1 MSELRLLPLL
11 ASGTEIVH
19 ALGLGELQ
27 VGRSHE
33 CDFPECV
40 ASLPVCTA
48 PAFAVDGSSRDIDTL
63 VKCRLSSALSLYSV
77 DAALI
82 AKLQPTHIITQTQC
96 RVCAVS
102 LSDVELALQR
112 QTGTNAQVISLEPF
126 ALRDLW
132 ADILRVGTACGHTD
146 RAHALVD
153 RLQARMA
160 HISSVAAQATHR
172 PRVGAIEW
180 LDPLM
185 AAGNWVPKLIEM
197 AGGENL
203 FGRAGQHSPWM
214 TWDDLIQA
222 DPGIIIALPCGF
234 DLDRIRSEMHCL
246 TAHPAWP
253 NLSAVR
259 NHRVYLCDGS
269 QYMNRP
275 GPRLVES
282 LQIFAEILHPELFPP
297 SMKHSAWDS
306 AVPCST

>member
-19 ALGLGELQ
+19 ALGLGEFQ
-27 VGRSHE
+27 IGRSHE
-33 CDFPECV
+33 CDFPASV

-96 RVCAVS
+96 KVCAVS
-102 LSDVELALQR
+102 LSDVEHALQI
-112 QTGTNAQVISLEPF
+112 QTGTNSQVIPLEPF
-126 ALRDLW
+126 ALHDLW
-132 ADILRVGTACGHTD
+132 SDILRVGTACGYADH
-146 RAHALVD
+146 AHALIHS
-153 RLQARMA
+153 LQSRMA
-160 HISSVAAQATHR
+160 EIAAVAAQATHR
-172 PRVGAIEW
+172 PRVAAIEW

-185 AAGNWVPKLIEM
+185 AAGNWVPELIEM

-203 FGRAGQHSPWM
+203 FGLAGQHSPWM
-214 TWDDLIQA
+214 TWDDLVKA
-222 DPGIIIALPCGF
+222 DPDIIVALPCGF
-234 DLDRIRSEMHCL
+234 DLARTRSEMHCL
-246 TAHPAWP
+246 TGHPAWP

-259 NHRVYLCDGS
+259 NHRVYLCDGN

-275 GPRLVES
+275 GPRLVDS
-282 LQIFAEILHPELFPP
+282 LQIFAEILHPELYPP
-297 SMKHSAWDS
+297 AMQHSAWDVS
-306 AVPCST
+306 CE